1 MRKLRFLPV
10 LAVLCVA
17 AYAGGTRGR
26 FAALRAKM
34 QPTRTMVFKQ
44 VKGVSLKAF
53 VFEPEDHKPTD
64 KRPAI
69 VFFFGGG
76 WVGGNPAQF
85 FPQCKYLASRGMV
98 AISAEYRV
106 KNRHG
111 VTPFECVAD
120 AKSAVRWVRAN
131 AGKLGIDPA
140 RIAAG
145 GGSAG
150 GHVAACTG
158 TIPDLDEPGEDKT
171 VSSRPNAMVLFN
183 PALFLDLEAWKRAGV
198 PADKIENIR
207 KRFGGRDPREISPFH
222 HIRPGLP
229 LTIIFHGENDTTVP
243 IVTVRRYVEAAKKAG
258 NRCELV
264 AFPGQG
270 HGFFNFGRG
279 DAFRKTLERADRFL
293 ASLGWLEGEPTVDKF
308 LESLKQD

>member
-1 MRKLRFLPV
+1 MKKLRFLPILV
-10 LAVLCVA
+10 GFCVA
-17 AYAGGTRGR
+17 AHAGGTRGR

-44 VKGVSLKAF
+44 VKGVSLKAYIF
-53 VFEPEDHKPTD
+53 QPEGHKPTD

-131 AGKLGIDPA
+131 AGKLGVDPA

-150 GHVAACTG
+150 GHVAASTG

-229 LTIIFHGENDTTVP
+229 PTIIFHGENDTTVP
-243 IVTVRRYVEAAKKAG
+243 IITIRRYVEAAKKAG

-264 AFPGQG
+264 AFAGQG

-279 DAFRKTLERADRFL
+279 DAFRKTMERADRFL
-293 ASLGWLEGEPTVDKF
+293 ASLGYLEGEPTVDKF
-308 LESLKQD
+308 LESLEQN